1 MATFEDCLEHL
12 ESFYG
17 FLEEHFTDSVAGL
30 NARPVHQINE
40 EDAEAYHYIVTF
52 GRELT
57 DEEAQKFPLHF
68 NGVPVISR
76 VASPGYLNRMKEFEP
91 E

>member
-12 ESFYG
+12 EGFCG
-17 FLEEHFTDSVAGL
+17 FLEEHFNDAVAGL
-30 NARPVHQINE
+30 DARPVHRINE
-40 EDAEAYHYIVTF
+40 DDAEAYHYIVTF

-57 DEEAQKFPLHF
+57 DEEAQKFPLHYR
-68 NGVPVISR
+68 GVPVASH
-76 VASPGYLNRMKEFEP
+76 VASRGYLNRMKEFEP